1 MVTFAYRR
9 VSTDRQAEQGYGLDA
24 QAAALDTW
32 AEAAGLPILET
43 FTDAGVSGACSPLE
57 RPAFAA
63 LLLRARELG
72 GDSPDSADGRRESAC
87 ALVNVVLPRL
97 DRLARDLLIQ
107 EQALADLWAT
117 GATVYDAST
126 GQAIHPDDPDD
137 PTRTLI
143 RQVLG
148 AVAQYDRAAIGARM
162 RAGRAAKRRAG
173 GYADGAP
180 PFGWRAVGGELVE
193 DPSEQATLARMIH
206 LRDSGLSLRVIGDVL
221 AREGHQPRRADRF
234 HPKVLAYILNR
245 EQLRKVTT

>member
-1 MVTFAYRR
+1 MTTTLAYRR

-24 QAAALDTW
+24 QAAALETW
-32 AEAAGLPILET
+32 AEAAGLPIAET
-43 FTDAGVSGACSPLE
+43 FTDAGVSGSIPPVS
-57 RPAFAA
+57 RPGFSA
-63 LLLRARELG
+63 LLTRLAASNAGDGTTG
-72 GDSPDSADGRRESAC
+72 GNEGTLA
-87 ALVNVVLPRL
+87 VVLPRL

-193 DPSEQATLARMIH
+193 DPGEQATLARMIH